1 MIKCINTP
9 LGKVR
14 VPEPLE
20 HVVEVNHDLV
30 YPLMDRI
37 KVQLLGT
44 ADDGLVV
51 VASATFRRAVA
62 ARLLQA
68 LAAGLDDHGPG
79 TNDDS
84 RLTCPSR

>member
-20 HVVEVNHDLV
+20 RGVEVNHVLV
-30 YPLMDRI
+30 NPLMDRI
-37 KVQLLGT
+37 NVQLLGA

-51 VASATFRRAVA
+51 VASATFRRTVA

-68 LAAGLDDHGPG
+68 LAAGLDDRSSG
-79 TNDDS
+79 T
-84 RLTCPSR
+84 TMIVA